1 MTAYQH
7 RILASFGLLAVVLAF
22 FAGSVLLQPHPAGAA
37 GNPRQLAFPPVVV
50 DAGERILFD
59 CFNSSKQPTP
69 PFTVAFLNNTGGELS
84 SKTIDS
90 LPPGYSDGHL
100 YSPPRAH
107 WCPCS

>member
-1 MTAYQH
+1 
-7 RILASFGLLAVVLAF
+7 
-22 FAGSVLLQPHPAGAA
+22 
-37 GNPRQLAFPPVVV
+37 PPVVV

-100 YSPPRAH
+100 YSPPQGTLVSVLVTFASPPSGQRCGVQVRPEPVVQPKTEPRMA
-107 WCPCS
+107 CPAEN